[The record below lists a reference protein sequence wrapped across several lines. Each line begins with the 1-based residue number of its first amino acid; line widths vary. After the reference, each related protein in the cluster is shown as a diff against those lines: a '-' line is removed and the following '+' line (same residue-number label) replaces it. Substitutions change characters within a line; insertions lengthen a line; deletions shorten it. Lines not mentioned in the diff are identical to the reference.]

1 MLTQIFSVFGA
12 GILSSLSPCVY
23 PMIPITLGYLGLQ
36 KVDQN
41 SKIKIILFFLGQVV
55 AFTAIGL
62 VAVQLGETFGFT
74 SQNTTVNKVIG
85 FVLIVFGLFSF
96 FNYVPGFLL
105 NLNSKTQ
112 FNFISKDKFIFPFV
126 IGVSSALV
134 ASPCSSPILGSV
146 LTTLASSGDFSKGII
161 LMVAYSVGASL
172 IFLVLGLGLLKAQ
185 NLPRAGHWMNLFHK
199 VSSVLILC
207 AGGYYLYLGF
217 FDN

>member
-36 KVDQN
+36 KADQN
-41 SKIKIILFFLGQVV
+41 SKIKIILFFLGQIV

-96 FNYVPGFLL
+96 FNYVPEFLL

-185 NLPRAGHWMNLFHK
+185 NLPRAGHWMKLFHK